1 MAVDAITQINKDEIL
16 DFDGSLLHDRPPLL
30 LEGRSINEGA
40 DYPIAIMVVHN
51 RSLSRIDDP
60 NSGERVR
67 AKRLAQAESIAQ
79 SIDDL
84 QTANPDIRLVV
95 LGDFNAFEFSDGYV
109 DAVGVISGSFDPDAS
124 LLPGTDY
131 VDPDL
136 LNHIYSLPE
145 NERYSFVFQGSAQAL
160 DHALASMTL
169 DMSFRGLEF
178 GRGNADAAV
187 DLINDD
193 STPLRSSDHDGLVL
207 FITKDVDDDGV
218 NDDADVCPATTIPE
232 TPKRGLVENHFAL
245 TDGDFEFDLVGPN
258 GEGPE
263 RSYSTADTAGC
274 SCTQIVAAQGL
285 GEGHSK
291 FGCSIGIMDTW
302 VRKVGE

>member
-1 MAVDAITQINKDEIL
+1 
-16 DFDGSLLHDRPPLL
+16 L